1 MTIEAIRPP
10 APLPATVPDA
20 PGALPLVGHIPQMA
34 RSPLEFFKKLA
45 ALGPVVR
52 IRIGAK
58 PAYVVSSPE
67 LVHRLHVSELDS
79 FDKGGPLFEKVR
91 HYVGNGLASCPAHDH
106 ARQRPA
112 LQPAFQRSRIERYA
126 EVMTQAAAEVTDSW
140 KAGEEVDLY
149 QQMHRLTTLVIS
161 RTLISAEVAGPAAA
175 SIAESVPDIM
185 SGVYWRMVIPG
196 RFFPKLPIPV
206 NRRYEEVD
214 ARVRK
219 VVNDVVDT
227 YRADGIDHGD
237 LMSMVVAACENEPDP
252 HKAVY
257 DQVVTFLTAGL
268 ESVASSLVYTLRLLD
283 QHPEITARV
292 LAEIEEALGDGA
304 DGTDGELRLPG
315 YQDMNKLRFT
325 QNVLTEGLRLFP
337 PAWIVSRVAT
347 TDVTW
352 EEGHI
357 PEGAGVFFSPYIAH
371 RDPEIFP
378 DPEAFDPDRWGP
390 DRVTTAQRQAYFS
403 LGAGRRKCIG
413 DVYGTV
419 ESTIALATVLSRW
432 KLHHRPGSENDKPSV
447 TALLIPPRTLVRVEK
462 AERSS

>member
-1 MTIEAIRPP
+1 MTTEAIRPSV
-10 APLPATVPDA
+10 PLPAPVPDA
-20 PGALPLVGHIPQMA
+20 PGALPLVGHIPHMA

-45 ALGPVVR
+45 ALGPVTR
-52 IRIGAK
+52 IRIGSR
-58 PAYVVSSPE
+58 PAYVVSRPN
-67 LVHRLHVSELDS
+67 LVHRLHVGELDS

-106 ARQRPA
+106 VRQRPA

-126 EVMTQAAAEVTDSW
+126 EVMTESAAEVAGSW
-140 KAGEEVDLY
+140 SEGDEIDLY

-185 SGVYWRMVIPG
+185 SGVYWRMVVPG
-196 RFFPKLPIPV
+196 RWFPKLPIPV

-219 VVNDVVDT
+219 VVNEVVDT
-227 YRADGIDHGD
+227 YRADGVDRGD
-237 LMSMVVAACENEPDP
+237 LMSMVVAGCANEPDP

-283 QHPEITARV
+283 RHPEITARV
-292 LAEIEEALGDGA
+292 LAEIEEALGDGE
-304 DGTDGELRLPG
+304 GGELRAPG
-315 YQDMNKLRFT
+315 YGDMAKLKFT
-325 QNVLTEGLRLFP
+325 QNVLTEALRLFP

-347 TDVTW
+347 TDVNW

-371 RDPEIFP
+371 RDPEVFP

-390 DRVTTAQRQAYFS
+390 DRVTTLQRQSYFS

-419 ESTIALATVLSRW
+419 ESTIALVTVLSRW
-432 KLHHRPGSENDKPSV
+432 KLTHRPGSENDQPSV